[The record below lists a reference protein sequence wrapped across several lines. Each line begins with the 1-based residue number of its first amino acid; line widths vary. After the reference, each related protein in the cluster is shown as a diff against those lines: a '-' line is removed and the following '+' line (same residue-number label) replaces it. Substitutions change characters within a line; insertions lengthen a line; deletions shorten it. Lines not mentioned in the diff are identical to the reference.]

1 MTPKQKKVVLFQNI
15 LIDQKADTESNPYRL
30 GIITQENKKEQSVRG
45 VFHKAGFTYHK
56 NKFVGATS
64 GRPRAFNE
72 RPYITKGQRF
82 FVSVLFH
89 TPCPARYSV
98 LHLLGVLS
106 GEGGPLLCKG
116 RWIAQRTSLG
126 VAVIICRRQTSFKKR
141 TFVLV
146 DKGSFFLACPTGFE
160 PAASRVGVSRAIQ
173 LCHGQILVY
182 YSTSEG
188 KIQPKFVKINTYIF
202 EK

>member
-1 MTPKQKKVVLFQNI
+1 M
-15 LIDQKADTESNPYRL
+15 
-30 GIITQENKKEQSVRG
+30 G
-45 VFHKAGFTYHK
+45 VFHKAGLPTIK

-106 GEGGPLLCKG
+106 GGSIAYLREEGGTAKP
-116 RWIAQRTSLG
+116 
-126 VAVIICRRQTSFKKR
+126 
-141 TFVLV
+141 
-146 DKGSFFLACPTGFE
+146 
-160 PAASRVGVSRAIQ
+160 
-173 LCHGQILVY
+173 
-182 YSTSEG
+182 
-188 KIQPKFVKINTYIF
+188 
-202 EK
+202 

>member
-1 MTPKQKKVVLFQNI
+1 MPSIKQVLPTI
-15 LIDQKADTESNPYRL
+15 
-30 GIITQENKKEQSVRG
+30 
-45 VFHKAGFTYHK
+45 K

-106 GEGGPLLCKG
+106 GTKIAFLREEGGTRQGFPEANEMSFG
-116 RWIAQRTSLG
+116 GSLRSVTEG
-126 VAVIICRRQTSFKKR
+126 A
-141 TFVLV
+141 
-146 DKGSFFLACPTGFE
+146 
-160 PAASRVGVSRAIQ
+160 RVT
-173 LCHGQILVY
+173 LDLY
-182 YSTSEG
+182 
-188 KIQPKFVKINTYIF
+188 
-202 EK
+202 